1 MLGFSDIIC
10 NLSVMENS
18 VPTSVFSVHK
28 VTEFKSNLTLK
39 PNSNKQFSS
48 KLPLSWKY
56 LKPTYNAVLE
66 FETEM
71 SLCKL

>member
-39 PNSNKQFSS
+39 PNSNK
-48 KLPLSWKY
+48 
-56 LKPTYNAVLE
+56 
-66 FETEM
+66 
-71 SLCKL
+71 